1 MVVKVNFEQFLSYV
15 QNLFTDHKIIYAC
28 IDNTQRYKTKQNK
41 TKQWYKTLLISL
53 FLGIIGVNN
62 TTGLFIT
69 IFLLFVGGC

>member
-41 TKQWYKTLLISL
+41 TKQWYKKL
-53 FLGIIGVNN
+53 N
-62 TTGLFIT
+62 TSHQPFPRDNW
-69 IFLLFVGGC
+69 CQ